1 MYLDITDGQAVMQ
14 GQAHSQPWQ
23 QETRIRGRAEQRAY
37 NIFFRSVAQS
47 PDQCCRSALTESPYH
62 FWRQLL

>member
-14 GQAHSQPWQ
+14 GQAHSHGNRK
-23 QETRIRGRAEQRAY
+23 QEFVDVMSNVPTTF
-37 NIFFRSVAQS
+37 FFRSVAQS
-47 PDQCCRSALTESPYH
+47 PNQCCRSALTESSYH